1 MIDVDCVLCFGY
13 FLFSHERAVLSCL
26 SKGRIIFSVCLLSPF
41 ADILFP
47 EPSDV
52 PRDSSFTAF
61 DTVLA
66 QATRQSYIS
75 VSTSH
80 RNSSYEVQ
88 QHQTQQ
94 SQHLQQQQHFPGR
107 ANSVSSFSQ
116 PSATP
121 PKIGSTSQS
130 SSPYASSQV
139 SSQVSVELRRN
150 SSSVSDAGRAHV
162 SDCHE
167 ARMHAGVLS
176 ENNIPCICI

>member
-1 MIDVDCVLCFGY
+1 MRQSDRRGLRVLFWL

-26 SKGRIIFSVCLLSPF
+26 AKRRIIFRLSPSPF

-80 RNSSYEVQ
+80 RNSSYEAQ

-139 SSQVSVELRRN
+139 SVELRRN

-162 SDCHE
+162 SD
-167 ARMHAGVLS
+167 
-176 ENNIPCICI
+176 